1 MMDIILDL
9 EQFDA
14 LSLEFL
20 EYIDRAY
27 SDRNFEASK
36 IEDFFQR
43 GLNANAY
50 RIECDDDEQIVVPLL
65 SEIFWIIQGQNDDYY
80 GEWIVTILNMFVTHG
95 LDTTLLGGEF
105 ITSVLDGLCVST
117 TTTHIFEAIQKLL
130 DLGISTNAVENAITI
145 FESEAADLYVPF
157 GDISA
162 AKRFDEVVEILKEYK
177 NTLI

>member
-1 MMDIILDL
+1 MDLK
-9 EQFDA
+9 QFDE

-20 EYIDRAY
+20 EYIDKAY
-27 SDRNFEASK
+27 SERNFETSI
-36 IEDFFQR
+36 IENFFQR

-50 RIECDDDEQIVVPLL
+50 RIEYDDDEQIVVPLL

-95 LDTTLLGGEF
+95 LDTTLLDGEF
-105 ITSVLDGLCVST
+105 IIGVFDGLRVST
-117 TTTHIFEAIQKLL
+117 TTTHIFEAIQILL
-130 DLGISTNAVENAITI
+130 GLGISTNAVDNAITI

-162 AKRFDEVVEILKEYK
+162 AKRFDKVAEILKEYK
-177 NTLI
+177 KTLI